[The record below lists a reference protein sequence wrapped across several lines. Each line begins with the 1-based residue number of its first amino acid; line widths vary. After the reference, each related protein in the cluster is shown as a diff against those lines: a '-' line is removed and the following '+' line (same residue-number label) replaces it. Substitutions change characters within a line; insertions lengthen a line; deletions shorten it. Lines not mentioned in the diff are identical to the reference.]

1 MTGSH
6 AEPGSRQR
14 VTVAEVVE
22 LLEYLAPPSLAPH
35 AAPYGLQVGTLQ
47 AVVETVAI
55 SPMPTRRATLR
66 AAEERASLLITGM
79 PLLCTP
85 LSALR
90 WDDPVGERIA
100 YLTQHRIS
108 LYALSSAFTTAPG
121 GFDTSLAER
130 LGLAATSVL
139 APAVAEAQ
147 VKFVVFVPR
156 DAVDRVQR
164 AACEAGAGV
173 IGRYSCCAF
182 RCPGTGTFLPEEGA
196 NPTIGTVGRLETVE
210 EIRLEMLVP
219 EREIKGVIAAVLEA
233 HPYEEVAYDIYPLRN
248 PGMVY
253 GRGRIGELPLHVSL
267 DTVLAQVHDAL
278 GLDEDNRARVSHRP
292 NRSVGTLAI
301 ASGGAPDEHLL
312 HAAHRQGA
320 DALVIGNAS
329 PADHVLADGLDTV
342 LIEVGFAAS
351 IAPGLQRLA
360 NQLQDTF
367 GSDGMRVLY
376 LP

>member
-1 MTGSH
+1 MTGPH
-6 AEPGSRQR
+6 AEQRARQG
-14 VTVAEVVE
+14 VTIAEVVE

-35 AAPYGLQVGTLQ
+35 DMPSGLQVGTLQ
-47 AVVETVAI
+47 EAVETIVI
-55 SPMPTRRATLR
+55 SPMPTRRAALR
-66 AAEERASLLITGM
+66 AAENRAALLITGM

-85 LSALR
+85 LNALR
-90 WDDPVGERIA
+90 WDDPIGERIA

-121 GFDTSLAER
+121 GFDTNLAER

-139 APAVAEAQ
+139 VPAAAEAQ
-147 VKFVVFVPR
+147 VKFVVFVPL

-173 IGRYSCCAF
+173 IGRYSHCAF
-182 RCPGTGTFLPEEGA
+182 RCPGTGTFLPEAGA
-196 NPTIGTVGRLETVE
+196 HPTIGTVGQLEMVE

-233 HPYEEVAYDIYPLRN
+233 HPYEEVAYDVYPLRN

-292 NRSVGTLAI
+292 DRPIGTLAV
-301 ASGGAPDEHLL
+301 ASGGDASEHLL
-312 HAAHRQGA
+312 YVAHRQGA
-320 DALVIGNAS
+320 DALVIGSAS

-360 NQLQDTF
+360 SQLQDTF
-367 GSDGMRVLY
+367 GPDGVKVLY
-376 LP
+376 IS